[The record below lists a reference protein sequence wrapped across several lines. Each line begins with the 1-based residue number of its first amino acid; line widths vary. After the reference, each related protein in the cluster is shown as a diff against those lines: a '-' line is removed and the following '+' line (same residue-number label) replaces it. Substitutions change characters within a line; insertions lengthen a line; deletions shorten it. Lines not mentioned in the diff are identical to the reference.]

1 MDRSERMDGSEGD
14 QAAARIVPRSQARR
28 SVNERIAATNERFDV
43 GLGEARFV
51 CECADEHCSEQIT
64 VPLMRYEQVRLFRRQ
79 FIVLADHVDTRFEE
93 VVEQGDG
100 YVVVEKFEEA
110 GQETR

>member
-1 MDRSERMDGSEGD
+1 MDGSDGD

-43 GLGEARFV
+43 GLDEARFV
-51 CECADEHCSEQIT
+51 CECADEHCREQIT
-64 VPLMRYEQVRLFRRQ
+64 VALERYEQVRLVPTY
-79 FIVLADHVDTRFEE
+79 FIVLADHVDARFED

-100 YVVVEKFEEA
+100 YVVVQKFGGA
-110 GQETR
+110 GKETL

>member
-1 MDRSERMDGSEGD
+1 MDGSDGD
-14 QAAARIVPRSQARR
+14 QAAARIVQARR

-51 CECADEHCSEQIT
+51 CECADGGCREQIT
-64 VPLMRYEQVRLFRRQ
+64 VALMRYEQVRLFLTH
-79 FIVLADHVDTRFEE
+79 FIVVADHVDARFED

-100 YVVVEKFEEA
+100 YVVVERFGGA
-110 GQETR
+110 GKETL